1 MTMRSMLETSV
12 IVDAS
17 VSSAEWEWLLA
28 IYFTFAINMF
38 LFDYTSQN
46 TAQTNTV
53 KIVLGKKSSSV
64 GLCPAAP
71 SPSSLKLEHQVMIL
85 AYVCASETRTIHSA
99 ACTSFHHATLE
110 VWSSMFGSD
119 PEASK
124 YNGRARRG

>member
-1 MTMRSMLETSV
+1 MTMRSMLEILV

-28 IYFTFAINMF
+28 IYFTFAINEF
-38 LFDYTSQN
+38 LFDHTWQD

-64 GLCPAAP
+64 GLRPATP
-71 SPSSLKLEHQVMIL
+71 SPSSLKLEHQVTIL
-85 AYVCASETRTIHSA
+85 AYVCASETRTIHSV

-110 VWSSMFGSD
+110 VWSSMVGSYS
-119 PEASK
+119 EVSR
-124 YNGRARRG
+124 YNGRVGRG